1 MFGQILDLILFPV
14 KELLKLLVDE
24 RITDYLGFSPMAGIV
39 TLLVITIVVKALV
52 NTTYVGSGNR
62 SIHTISLH
70 ISESKA
76 NEQRAHDQA
85 VIEST
90 RSRH

>member
-1 MFGQILDLILFPV
+1 MFGDILDLILFPI
-14 KELLKLLVDE
+14 KELLKLLLDQ

-52 NTTYVGSGNR
+52 NTTYVGSAGR
-62 SIHTISLH
+62 SIHNITVH

-76 NEQRAHDQA
+76 NEQRAHDEA
-85 VIEST
+85 VIKAT
-90 RSRH
+90 KSRH